1 MGEFDGGGGRPAWV
15 PVVAERAGA
24 AGAPVARP
32 FPCMGPHNRYTGCIG
47 GRRCRATGI
56 TVCRLGR
63 WPDERERQVRAR
75 YDWAG

>member
-15 PVVAERAGA
+15 PVVAERARTPGV
-24 AGAPVARP
+24 VAQA
-32 FPCMGPHNRYTGCIG
+32 FPCLGAHNRYTGCIG

-75 YDWAG
+75 YDGAG